1 MCGFNINNQI
11 FELFKIADTDE
22 DFIWNLQINEF
33 YSLADDMA
41 VLLDKSPNTSSKT
54 SFVSDLKLK
63 NKELAEKAV
72 TLKTSLPEQVV
83 SILEKY
89 KENLDNQ
96 EIINQILSI
105 DEELNILNSML
116 NLNLNNKIQ

>member
-1 MCGFNINNQI
+1 M
-11 FELFKIADTDE
+11 FKIADTDE

-33 YSLADDMA
+33 YSLADDIA